1 MAENRYK
8 MAWPK
13 DNLYVEVYVH
23 QVHNFRYHWHNDDY
37 ELNIL
42 LQGKQHFYQGTDLI
56 DLEEDDVVLINP
68 NCGHASYCDP
78 EGTVAFV
85 LHFSSLGL
93 KQFIKRGQS
102 LRFTHCLSDSSSRNN
117 PAYKRIRMFAA
128 QILQYLSV
136 NDAYSQYMAKA
147 SLEMLIG
154 TLCTMFESE
163 ITDSGSQDN
172 EDTLRILRTVLEYI
186 EDHYQEK
193 ISLEDIA
200 SLTGYNRTYISTLFH
215 QNLGIRFYDYLMRL
229 RLQKA
234 IQDLVTT
241 DLPLTEIALTHG
253 FSDLKSFNARFK
265 DMLRMLPSEYRNQ
278 IIAGAAPSQY
288 WDIQAIP
295 VNDPLIKEK
304 LMSYMS
310 L

>member
-8 MAWPK
+8 MSWPK

-23 QVHNFRYHWHNDDY
+23 QVQSFRYHWHDDDF

-42 LQGKQHFYQGTDLI
+42 LQGKQHFYQGTDLYH
-56 DLEEDDVVLINP
+56 LEEDDVVLVNP
-68 NCGHASYCDP
+68 NLGHASYCDP
-78 EGTVAFV
+78 EGTIAFV
-85 LHFSSLGL
+85 LHFSSLAFRPFV
-93 KQFIKRGQS
+93 KKGQS
-102 LRFTHCLSDSSSRNN
+102 LRFTHCLSDSSSRQN
-117 PAYKRIRMFAA
+117 PSYKRIRMFAA
-128 QILQYLSV
+128 QILQYLSL

-147 SLEMLIG
+147 SMEMLIG
-154 TLCTMFESE
+154 TLCTMFKSE
-163 ITDSGSQDN
+163 IVESGTQEN
-172 EDTLRILRTVLEYI
+172 EETHRILRTVLEYI
-186 EDHYQEK
+186 EKHYQEK

-200 SLTGYNRTYISTLFH
+200 GLTGYNRTYISTLFH
-215 QNLGIRFYDYLMRL
+215 QTLGIRFYDYLIRL

-234 IQDLVTT
+234 IQDLTTT
-241 DLPLTEIALTHG
+241 DKPLTEIALTHG

-265 DMLRMLPSEYRNQ
+265 DMLKILPSEYRNK
-278 IIAGAAPSQY
+278 IITGITPSQY

-295 VNDPLIKEK
+295 VNDPLIREK